1 MHAGSDNFLQEISE
15 RISKLREF
23 SDIKEIDDLATIANE
38 ISEKLNKLESPS
50 KLPAPEDPESSFL
63 SFSSSISV
71 PDVSVVDQV
80 NLIKDKNK
88 ELRKTATLTLQDF
101 KNVSRNLLSK
111 SQIQSGKGSLIL
123 NEMDIVKI
131 DEESKIYVDANK
143 SFSPEKLRNFE
154 IDDGISAVYTKI
166 YEIQKEI
173 SEASQRLIESESLI
187 SSTEKKN
194 NVLEKRK
201 KMVVGIPKL
210 LNNYL
215 YAPFFYAYF
224 RPNVSTAPLS
234 LH

>member
-15 RISKLREF
+15 RINKLKEI

-50 KLPAPEDPESSFL
+50 NLPPLDEHESSFL

-71 PDVSVVDQV
+71 PDASVVDQV

-101 KNVSRNLLSK
+101 KNVSRNLLSR

-123 NEMDIVKI
+123 NELDAVKI
-131 DEESKIYVDANK
+131 DEESKIFVDSNK
-143 SFSPEKLRNFE
+143 SFSPDKLRNFE
-154 IDDGISAVYTKI
+154 IDDGISAVYNKI

-173 SEASQRLIESESLI
+173 SEASQRLVESESLI
-187 SSTEKKN
+187 NNTERKNSVLENRIKKLEESVN
-194 NVLEKRK
+194 IGNVLEGPDKSRSEHCLC
-201 KMVVGIPKL
+201 I
-210 LNNYL
+210 
-215 YAPFFYAYF
+215 
-224 RPNVSTAPLS
+224 LS
-234 LH
+234 